1 MKIRHFLL
9 LPLCVCAAT
18 GCSNSATI
26 TIHNYDGTV
35 TEHTVKYGEKFLLK
49 GYLPNIG
56 DDYFLGCYAA
66 SDGSGEQYVR
76 LDGESIV
83 WEKDYPTELY
93 CCYKTITTL
102 DIDSIELFDEE
113 PYKFGGSVPDLVDLD
128 EHNGFVMMFHPVYEV
143 YFRNHADELFDLNV
157 TFEHY
162 EYTASIFVNWASYD
176 IYLGNTDNLV
186 ASGSLASIDK
196 YQTFDHTYQL
206 TGKEL
211 AKGKG
216 AVNIKISIPDGNLA
230 KASGLWYRKFKAH
243 IKPGVKLTKD
253 DVSFEKNGKTFE
265 YFADNGGFPLSK
277 AAKNNGT
284 TIPMPEIPSLLYQK
298 YEPEKVTVTYL
309 VKGGGKKTLGVFS
322 NWATFDI
329 TAKDDKNK
337 QVKKYSNSINDEV
350 SDQDMEFE
358 VEFTGE
364 EFAKVQNFVYEFTHG
379 GTAAAQEVYFIYYL
393 GLRITFE

>member
-18 GCSNSATI
+18 GCSRTAKI
-26 TIHNYDGTV
+26 LIHNHDGSV
-35 TEHTVKYGEKFLLK
+35 TEHTVTYGQTFLLQN
-49 GYLPNIG
+49 YSPTIG
-56 DDYFLGCYAA
+56 DDYFLGCYASNEA
-66 SDGSGEQYVR
+66 TGEQFVN
-76 LDGESIV
+76 LSGESIV
-83 WEKDYPTELY
+83 WEKEYPTELY
-93 CCYKTITTL
+93 CCYKTITDI
-102 DIDSIELFDEE
+102 DIDSVELFDEE

-128 EHNGFVMMFHPVYEV
+128 EHNGFVLMFHPVYEV

-157 TFEHY
+157 AFEHY
-162 EYTASIFVNWASYD
+162 EYTASVFVNWASYD

-216 AVNIKISIPDGNLA
+216 AVSIKISIPDGNLA

-277 AAKNNGT
+277 AAKNNGAT
-284 TIPMPEIPSLLYQK
+284 LPMPEIPSLLYQK
-298 YEPEKVTVTYL
+298 YEPEKVIVTYL
-309 VKGGGKKTLGVFS
+309 MKGGGKKTLGVFS
-322 NWATFDI
+322 NWASFDI